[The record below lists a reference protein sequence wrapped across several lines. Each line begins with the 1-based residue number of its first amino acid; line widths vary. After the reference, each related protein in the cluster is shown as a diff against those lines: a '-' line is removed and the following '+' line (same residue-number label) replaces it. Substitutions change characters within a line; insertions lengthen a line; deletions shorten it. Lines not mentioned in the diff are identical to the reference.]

1 MAIVQYWIG
10 THGPFEYEDTDA
22 EHDYP
27 EQMARKQD
35 VADGIVDPS
44 DTVELGTSFGIAS
57 SAGTSDDFSRSDH
70 QHGTPDDPLS
80 DGLTTIVTV
89 VIGPLITDTKVLTF
103 TNGILTEVV

>member
-35 VADGIVDPS
+35 VTDSVVDPG
-44 DTVELGTSFGIAS
+44 DTVEAGTSFGLS
-57 SAGTSDDFSRSDH
+57 SNAGTAVYYSRVDH
-70 QHGTPDDPLS
+70 QHGTPDDPL
-80 DGLTTIVTV
+80 DGGLTTTVTI

-103 TNGILTEVV
+103 TNGILTGVV